1 MRASPTPEGFKV
13 SPYVSN
19 ISKILVVAFIL
30 FCAIQAE
37 EAGRIFASLSGIL
50 LHNTKWV
57 ALLSVTGICFF
68 LLYLM
73 VSRYGLIKLG
83 KDDEKPEYSFF
94 SWASMLFSC
103 GMGVGL
109 IFWSVA
115 EPMWHYT
122 SNPFTEGLSDAA
134 ASTAMQLTFFH
145 WGLHAW
151 TIYCIVGLA
160 VGYFSFRKDLP
171 FALRTTLYPLIGN
184 RVFGAIGNGIGIM
197 VIVVT
202 TFGISQTLA
211 LGVLQIN
218 SGLNQVFG
226 ISISLTTQFIILFTL
241 SSIATISV
249 VGGIG
254 TGMRR
259 ISELNILLSII
270 LVLIV
275 LSVGPARYITHTYL
289 EGVGNY
295 VQNFVSMSLW
305 SDAQKDSGW
314 QNSWT
319 AFYWLWWMT
328 WGPFV
333 GMFIAKISRGR
344 TIRQLIAG
352 TLILPALVTFFW
364 LSTFGGT
371 ALKIEQNARHAH
383 EQQIALVE
391 KTATPETPVTA
402 ATEVLSTTAS
412 NETAQANTTFA
423 GGEIVKAT
431 QQDNTLAIFTLFKML
446 DGGLLGTILSILC
459 VITLVTYLIT
469 SQDSGTHVLC
479 FLDTLTPKDTPIR
492 LRLIWSLFITLISAG
507 LLYAGGLKAIQ
518 SAVILFGFP
527 ISILLVLMAIS
538 VFKSLLQEPSMQ
550 NVSPLPP
557 EHTPKN

>member
-1 MRASPTPEGFKV
+1 MRTSPTPEGFKV

-30 FCAIQAE
+30 FCAIQAKN
-37 EAGRIFASLSGIL
+37 AGEIFSSLSGML
-50 LHNTKWV
+50 LHNFKWIL
-57 ALLSVTGICFF
+57 LLSVTGICFF

-73 VSRYGLIKLG
+73 LSRYGLIKLG

-115 EPMWHYT
+115 EPMWHYM
-122 SNPFTEGLSDAA
+122 SNPFAPALSDASA
-134 ASTAMQLTFFH
+134 TTAMQLTFFH

-151 TIYCIVGLA
+151 SIYCIVALA

-184 RVFGAIGNGIGIM
+184 RVFGAVGHSIGIM

-226 ISISLTTQFIILFTL
+226 ITIGLTTQFIILFSL
-241 SSIATISV
+241 STIATISV

-259 ISELNILLSII
+259 LSELNIILSIL
-270 LVLIV
+270 LVLII
-275 LSVGPARYITHTYL
+275 LSVGPARYIAHTYL
-289 EGVGNY
+289 EGIGNY
-295 VQNFVSMSLW
+295 AQNFIGMSLW
-305 SDAQKDSGW
+305 SDTQKDSGW
-314 QNSWT
+314 QNYWT
-319 AFYWLWWMT
+319 AFYWAWWMT
-328 WGPFV
+328 WAPFV

-352 TLILPALVTFFW
+352 VLILPTLVTFFW
-364 LSTFGGT
+364 MSVFGGS
-371 ALKIEQNARHAH
+371 ALKIEQETRHIH
-383 EQQIALVE
+383 EQKVTIIEKQAKNSRTITTSE
-391 KTATPETPVTA
+391 KTETINLAP
-402 ATEVLSTTAS
+402 S
-412 NETAQANTTFA
+412 NQMAQANTEFV

-446 DGGLLGTILSILC
+446 DGGLLSTILSILC
-459 VITLVTYLIT
+459 LTVLVTYLVT

-479 FLDTLTPKDTPIR
+479 FLDTLSPKDTPIK
-492 LRLIWSLFITLISAG
+492 LRLVWSFFITLISAG

-527 ISILLVLMAIS
+527 ISILLVLMCIALM
-538 VFKSLLQEPSMQ
+538 KSLHQE
-550 NVSPLPP
+550 LRI
-557 EHTPKN
+557 ECKKTGK

>member
-1 MRASPTPEGFKV
+1 MRTSPTPEGFKV

-37 EAGRIFASLSGIL
+37 NAGEIFSSLSGMLLQNFKWIL
-50 LHNTKWV
+50 
-57 ALLSVTGICFF
+57 LLSVTGICFF

-73 VSRYGLIKLG
+73 LSRYGLIKLG

-115 EPMWHYT
+115 EPMWHYMN
-122 SNPFTEGLSDAA
+122 NPFAPALSDASA
-134 ASTAMQLTFFH
+134 TTAIQLTFFH

-151 TIYCIVGLA
+151 SIYCIVALA

-184 RVFGAIGNGIGIM
+184 RVFGAIGHSIGIM

-226 ISISLTTQFIILFTL
+226 ITIGLTTQFIILFSL
-241 SSIATISV
+241 SMIATISV

-254 TGMRR
+254 KGMRR
-259 ISELNILLSII
+259 LSELNIILSVL
-270 LVLIV
+270 LVLII

-289 EGVGNY
+289 EGIGNY
-295 VQNFVSMSLW
+295 AQNFIGMSLW
-305 SDAQKDSGW
+305 SDTQKDSGW
-314 QNSWT
+314 QNYWT
-319 AFYWLWWMT
+319 AFYWAWWMT
-328 WGPFV
+328 WAPFV

-352 TLILPALVTFFW
+352 VLILPTLVTFFW
-364 LSTFGGT
+364 MSVFGGS
-371 ALKIEQNARHAH
+371 ALKIEQETRHIY
-383 EQQIALVE
+383 EQKVQAIEKKAQITPI
-391 KTATPETPVTA
+391 KPTPENPETINLAP
-402 ATEVLSTTAS
+402 S
-412 NETAQANTTFA
+412 NQMAQANTEFV

-446 DGGLLGTILSILC
+446 DGGLLGTILSIVCLT
-459 VITLVTYLIT
+459 VLVTYLVT

-479 FLDTLTPKDTPIR
+479 FLDTLSPKDTPIK
-492 LRLIWSLFITLISAG
+492 LRLVWSFFITLISAG

-527 ISILLVLMAIS
+527 ISILLVLMCIALM
-538 VFKSLLQEPSMQ
+538 KSLHQE
-550 NVSPLPP
+550 LRI
-557 EHTPKN
+557 ECKKTEK

>member
-1 MRASPTPEGFKV
+1 MRASPSSEGFKV

-37 EAGRIFASLSGIL
+37 EAGRIFASLSGML
-50 LHNTKWV
+50 LQNMKWV
-57 ALLSVTGICFF
+57 LLLSVTGICFF

-73 VSRYGLIKLG
+73 ISRYGLIKLG

-122 SNPFTEGLSDAA
+122 SNPFTKGLSDASA
-134 ASTAMQLTFFH
+134 TTAMQLTFFH

-151 TIYCIVGLA
+151 SIYCVVALA

-171 FALRTTLYPLIGN
+171 FALRTTLYPLLGK
-184 RVFGAIGNGIGIM
+184 RVFGAIGHSIGIM

-226 ISISLTTQFIILFTL
+226 VSIGLTTQFIILFTL
-241 SSIATISV
+241 STIATISV

-259 ISELNILLSII
+259 LSELNILLSIL
-270 LVLIV
+270 LVLII

-289 EGVGNY
+289 EGIGNY
-295 VQNFVSMSLW
+295 AQNFISMSLW

-314 QNSWT
+314 QNYWT
-319 AFYWLWWMT
+319 AFYWAWWMT
-328 WGPFV
+328 WAPFV

-352 TLILPALVTFFW
+352 VLILPTLVTFLW
-364 LSTFGGT
+364 MSVFGGS
-371 ALKIEQNARHAH
+371 ALKIEQEARHAH
-383 EQQIALVE
+383 EQQVALVE
-391 KTATPETPVTA
+391 KQATATQTLVTAETTEIPTTTPKNETPQTI
-402 ATEVLSTTAS
+402 TEFS
-412 NETAQANTTFA
+412 

-431 QQDNTLAIFTLFKML
+431 QQDNTLAIFTLFKKL
-446 DGGLLGTILSILC
+446 DSGLLGTVLSILC
-459 VITLVTYLIT
+459 VIVLVTYLVT

-479 FLDTLTPKDTPIR
+479 FLDTLSSKDTPIK

-527 ISILLVLMAIS
+527 ISILLILMCIA
-538 VFKSLLQEPSMQ
+538 VFKALRQEPIVGHSA
-550 NVSPLPP
+550 PI
-557 EHTPKN
+557 KD

>member
-1 MRASPTPEGFKV
+1 MRTSPTPEGFKV

-37 EAGRIFASLSGIL
+37 NSGEIFSSLSGIL
-50 LHNTKWV
+50 LQNFKW
-57 ALLSVTGICFF
+57 LLVFSVTGICFF

-73 VSRYGLIKLG
+73 LSRYGLVKLG

-115 EPMWHYT
+115 EPMWHYM
-122 SNPFTEGLSDAA
+122 SNPFAPALSDAS
-134 ASTAMQLTFFH
+134 ASTAMQITFFH

-151 TIYCIVGLA
+151 TIYCVVALA

-171 FALRTTLYPLIGN
+171 FALRTTLYPLIGE
-184 RVFGAIGNGIGIM
+184 RVFGAIGHSIGII

-226 ISISLTTQFIILFTL
+226 ISIGLTTQFVILFSL
-241 SSIATISV
+241 STIATISV

-254 TGMRR
+254 KGMRR
-259 ISELNILLSII
+259 LSELNIVLSVI
-270 LVLIV
+270 LVLII
-275 LSVGPARYITHTYL
+275 LSIGPARYITHTYL
-289 EGVGNY
+289 EGIGNY
-295 VQNFVSMSLW
+295 VQNFVGMSLW
-305 SDAQKDSGW
+305 SDTQKDSGW
-314 QNSWT
+314 QNTWT
-319 AFYWLWWMT
+319 SFYWAWWMT
-328 WGPFV
+328 WAPFV

-352 TLILPALVTFFW
+352 VLILPTLVTFLW
-364 LSTFGGT
+364 MSVFGGA
-371 ALKIEQNARHAH
+371 ALKIEQDARHTH
-383 EQQIALVE
+383 EQQVQIVDNQVQTTSTITTLQ
-391 KTATPETPVTA
+391 KQATNDISEPSQQSLNA
-402 ATEVLSTTAS
+402 APFT
-412 NETAQANTTFA
+412 

-431 QQDNTLAIFTLFKML
+431 QEDSTLAIFTLFNML
-446 DGGLLGTILSILC
+446 DSGLLGSILSIMC
-459 VITLVTYLIT
+459 VIILITYLVT
-469 SQDSGTHVLC
+469 SQDAGTHVLC
-479 FLDTLTPKDTPIR
+479 FLDTLSSKDTAIR

-527 ISILLVLMAIS
+527 IAILLVLMCIALM
-538 VFKSLLQEPSMQ
+538 KSLNQELSQ
-550 NVSPLPP
+550 DANKT
-557 EHTPKN
+557 EK

>member
-1 MRASPTPEGFKV
+1 MRAAPTPKDFKV
-13 SPYVSN
+13 SPYVSS
-19 ISKILVVAFIL
+19 ISKILVIAFIL

-37 EAGRIFASLSGIL
+37 EAGKIFSSLSGML
-50 LHNTKWV
+50 LQNFKWV
-57 ALLSVTGICFF
+57 LLLSVTGICFF

-73 VSRYGLIKLG
+73 ISRYGLIKLG
-83 KDDEKPEYSFF
+83 KDNEKPEYSFF

-115 EPMWHYT
+115 EPMWHYM
-122 SNPFTEGLSDAA
+122 SNPFTPALSN
-134 ASTAMQLTFFH
+134 ASATTAIQLTFFH

-151 TIYCIVGLA
+151 SIYCIVALA

-171 FALRTTLYPLIGN
+171 FALRTTLYPLLGK
-184 RVFGAIGNGIGIM
+184 RVFGAIGHSIGIM

-226 ISISLTTQFIILFTL
+226 ITIGLTTQFIILFSL
-241 SSIATISV
+241 STIATISV

-259 ISELNILLSII
+259 LSELNILLSIL
-270 LVLIV
+270 LVLII

-289 EGVGNY
+289 EGIGNY
-295 VQNFVSMSLW
+295 AQNFIGMSLW
-305 SDAQKDSGW
+305 SDTQEDSGW
-314 QNSWT
+314 QNYWT
-319 AFYWLWWMT
+319 AFYWAWWMT
-328 WGPFV
+328 WAPFV

-352 TLILPALVTFFW
+352 VLILPTLVTFLW
-364 LSTFGGT
+364 MSIFGGS
-371 ALKIEQNARHAH
+371 ALKIEQDARHKH
-383 EQQIALVE
+383 EQSVAIIEKQSKIYHTVTTSNKTETINLV
-391 KTATPETPVTA
+391 
-402 ATEVLSTTAS
+402 AS
-412 NETAQANTTFA
+412 NQQNQIGTKFT

-446 DGGLLGTILSILC
+446 DGGLLSSILSILC
-459 VITLVTYLIT
+459 VIVLVTYLVT

-479 FLDTLTPKDTPIR
+479 FLDTLSPKDTPIK
-492 LRLIWSLFITLISAG
+492 LRLVWSLFITLISAG

-527 ISILLVLMAIS
+527 ISILLVLMCIALM
-538 VFKSLLQEPSMQ
+538 KSLHQE
-550 NVSPLPP
+550 LDI
-557 EHTPKN
+557 ECRKT

>member
-1 MRASPTPEGFKV
+1 MRTSPTPEGFKV

-37 EAGRIFASLSGIL
+37 NAGEIFSSLSGMLLQNFKWIL
-50 LHNTKWV
+50 
-57 ALLSVTGICFF
+57 LLSVTGICFF

-73 VSRYGLIKLG
+73 LSRYGLIKLG

-115 EPMWHYT
+115 EPMWHYMN
-122 SNPFTEGLSDAA
+122 NPFAPALSDASA
-134 ASTAMQLTFFH
+134 TTAIQLTFFH

-151 TIYCIVGLA
+151 SIYCIVALA

-184 RVFGAIGNGIGIM
+184 RVFGAIGHSIGIM

-226 ISISLTTQFIILFTL
+226 ITIGLTMQFIILFSL
-241 SSIATISV
+241 SMIATISV

-254 TGMRR
+254 KGMRR
-259 ISELNILLSII
+259 LSELNIILSVL
-270 LVLIV
+270 LVLII

-289 EGVGNY
+289 EGIGNY
-295 VQNFVSMSLW
+295 AQNFIGMSLW
-305 SDAQKDSGW
+305 SDTQKDSGW
-314 QNSWT
+314 QNYWT
-319 AFYWLWWMT
+319 AFYWAWWMT
-328 WGPFV
+328 WAPFV

-352 TLILPALVTFFW
+352 VLILPTLVTFFW
-364 LSTFGGT
+364 MSVFGGS
-371 ALKIEQNARHAH
+371 ALKIEQETRHIY
-383 EQQIALVE
+383 EQKVQAIEKKAQITPI
-391 KTATPETPVTA
+391 KPTPENPETINLAP
-402 ATEVLSTTAS
+402 S
-412 NETAQANTTFA
+412 NQMAQANTEFV

-446 DGGLLGTILSILC
+446 DGGLLGTILSIVCLT
-459 VITLVTYLIT
+459 VLVTYLVT

-479 FLDTLTPKDTPIR
+479 FLDTLSPKDTPIK
-492 LRLIWSLFITLISAG
+492 LRLVWSFFITLISAG

-527 ISILLVLMAIS
+527 ISILLVLMCIALM
-538 VFKSLLQEPSMQ
+538 KSLHQE
-550 NVSPLPP
+550 LRI
-557 EHTPKN
+557 ECKKTEK